1 MQLGEEVS
9 TSWSDEE
16 LLKALGQ
23 ALRSRWAVPAELVDA
38 GRNAFAWRNI
48 GAEIATLTYDS
59 SQVQGHAVAT
69 RAEGASIRALTFAS
83 TRMTIELEVASDALL
98 GQIVP
103 AVPASISVQR
113 QADADALVTAD
124 VVTTDRIGCFLLAPV
139 PDGVFRLRC
148 QTREGLDVL
157 TTWVAL

>member
-1 MQLGEEVS
+1 MN

-16 LLKALGQ
+16 LLVALGQ
-23 ALRSRWAVPAELVDA
+23 ALRSRWAVPAELIDA
-38 GRNAFAWRNI
+38 GRKAFAWHNI
-48 GAEIATLTYDS
+48 GAEIATLIYDS
-59 SQVQGHAVAT
+59 SHLRGDALAT

-83 TRMTIELEVASDALL
+83 TNMTIELEVASDALL

-103 AVPASISVQR
+103 AGPASISVQR
-113 QADADALVTAD
+113 QDGADTLVTAGE
-124 VVTTDRIGCFLLAPV
+124 VSTDGIGCFSLDPV

-148 QTREGLDVL
+148 QTRDGLDVL